1 MVSTASTHV
10 FTPSGGVTGCV
21 RVGHSE
27 TQGIK
32 MSSINCPQNSI
43 DQTASRYQALCSC
56 NVKFK
61 NEANVSLLPG
71 NTQPSVERG
80 HLCEQRLQHGVC
92 HKATHTWSRG
102 RPGPGLCPTTWLY
115 QVPFALCF
123 TLVPWFGTMG
133 VDTCWE
139 QGPSGHPFLGHL

>member
-1 MVSTASTHV
+1 ML
-10 FTPSGGVTGCV
+10 GV

-80 HLCEQRLQHGVC
+80 HVCEQRLQHGVC

-115 QVPFALCF
+115 QVSFALCF
-123 TLVPWFGTMG
+123 TLVWDNGSRRLLGAGTLRTSLPG
-133 VDTCWE
+133 TFVRR
-139 QGPSGHPFLGHL
+139 GSRSP